1 VFDQHP
7 DISRTLYLV
16 DEEFIGRGPDAVPR
30 ALEVAETLHRAG
42 YKWETSCRIDQVV
55 RLDRERGW
63 HIERGRMWRQL
74 VDHGLRRC
82 LFGVES
88 GVTSILQRF
97 NKETTA
103 EQNATAI
110 RTLSALG
117 VPTRYTYITFD
128 QLMTAD
134 ELRATYAFQ
143 GRTDLLLNP
152 LPHLSVEQIIDG
164 VHDEAFIAEHTTGRP
179 FHTGISYMLVSMEC
193 LIGAAYTRRAT
204 EAGLT
209 GTVRPSMGRVDAEF
223 ADWRIGV
230 FSRWGQMWVDRNF
243 ALDYTL
249 KSLEKL
255 LDGHVREVVRNTR
268 VVIKDSAYQVLGAML
283 DIIAQFPLTT
293 DDDRAAAALDARLRT
308 MLDAEFG
315 RLRDAMTDAC
325 PLLPAVLR
333 DEHATL
339 LQRELDRWSA
349 STGWILINAA
359 DPCGT

>member
-1 VFDQHP
+1 
-7 DISRTLYLV
+7 
-16 DEEFIGRGPDAVPR
+16 
-30 ALEVAETLHRAG
+30 
-42 YKWETSCRIDQVV
+42 
-55 RLDRERGW
+55 
-63 HIERGRMWRQL
+63 MWRQL
-74 VDHGLRRC
+74 VAHGLRRC

-88 GVTSILQRF
+88 GATSILQRF

-164 VHDEAFIAEHTTGRP
+164 VHDEAFIAEHATGRG
-179 FHTGISYMLVSMEC
+179 FYTGISYMLVSMEC

-209 GTVRPSMGRVDAEF
+209 DTVRPSMGRVDAEF

-249 KSLEKL
+249 KSLEKIMDGQPRLLIREARVVLKKAAYTLLGGMIDL
-255 LDGHVREVVRNTR
+255 LDATDETTGDRNLLDQRCRALAEAQIDTLRPQMTR
-268 VVIKDSAYQVLGAML
+268 TVARLSHSLPA
-283 DIIAQFPLTT
+283 
-293 DDDRAAAALDARLRT
+293 DRARVLDN
-308 MLDAEFG
+308 
-315 RLRDAMTDAC
+315 
-325 PLLPAVLR
+325 
-333 DEHATL
+333 EH
-339 LQRELDRWSA
+339 ERWVHSD
-349 STGWILINAA
+349 TWQLINAA